1 MKSLSN
7 FNQIYLHRDPV
18 DFRKSINGLGAIV
31 QEEMKLDPFSS
42 ALFIFCCGR
51 RKRLKI
57 LYWDRTGF
65 ALWYKKLEE
74 DLFPW
79 PKDIESETIEITSKE
94 LAWILDG
101 INIWKITPHKDK
113 KYSKIC

>member
-1 MKSLSN
+1 MKSPSD
-7 FNQIYLHRDPV
+7 FDSIYLWRSPV

-31 QEEMKLDPFSS
+31 QEEMKLNPFDS

-57 LYWDRTGF
+57 LYWDKTGF
-65 ALWYKKLEE
+65 AIWYKKLEE

-79 PKDIESETIEITSKE
+79 PKSLEEEVITISSKE
-94 LAWILDG
+94 LGWVLDG
-101 INIWKITPHKDK
+101 INIWAIKPHEEKN
-113 KYSKIC
+113 YSKMC